1 MGEPTMYQ
9 TLIDYLNI
17 GGISLAAGFLIVLGL
32 KRLIPK
38 LVFLN
43 FKTVLGVALVLA
55 GILLIARFLLN
66 LH

>member
-32 KRLIPK
+32 KRLMPK

>member
-1 MGEPTMYQ
+1 MYQ

-32 KRLIPK
+32 KRLMPK